1 MANEVRAKEAAES
14 SSLESLASSS
24 AIARVSAA
32 VFPYSYHE
40 IATDSHVVRLDVL
53 EQLKSNIAQLEDLHG
68 RMRFMMK
75 EVRTLLKR

>member
-1 MANEVRAKEAAES
+1 MANEVRAEAATES
-14 SSLESLASSS
+14 SSTAKS

-40 IATDSHVVRLDVL
+40 IATDKHVVQINPRLDVL
-53 EQLKSNIAQLEDLHG
+53 EQLKGNIAQLEDLHG

-75 EVRTLLKR
+75 EVRGLLKR